1 MKILLIVPPNSLEE
15 RYGKLKVVGTT
26 YPSLGLAAIGAVAEA
41 GGHEVQLIDCEAAGL
56 TYNDLEEKIRAWQPQ
71 IVGLQTFCNTIQR
84 TLEIARRVKENISPG
99 IKVVFGGVQATF
111 FPAEHIADKNVD
123 FVVIGEGEII
133 FKNLLDAL
141 ANNFT
146 DFSQVNGL
154 AWKKN
159 GEMIIN
165 PPEKLIE
172 NLDILPFPARHLF
185 DWKLYH
191 PSAQIRGKK
200 TSLIITSRGC
210 PFNCGFCFSHKT
222 FGRTYRYMSPGRVI
236 EEIKFLKE
244 KYGVDGLQFYDDT
257 LTFNKER
264 IRELCDLMIAEKINL
279 PWSCFTRVDCVT
291 EDLLKKMKA
300 AGCYQIFYGVE
311 AGNQRL
317 LNLMSKGITIEQIKN
332 AFKWTKGAGI
342 EALASFIIGLPTET
356 EEEARASVKLAKEI
370 GADYAH
376 WELFTPYP
384 GTNLYKIAL
393 EHGRL
398 LTTDLSQYS
407 PWRDEPV
414 YLPNGRTA
422 EELKATKQWIYRR
435 FYLRPVFMLKR
446 VKGLLNLPFSRLL
459 KLIQG
464 GLIMTFRK

>member
-1 MKILLIVPPNSLEE
+1 MKILLVVPPNSLAE
-15 RYGKLKVVGTT
+15 RYGKLQGVGTT

-41 GGHEVQLIDCEAAGL
+41 GDHEVRLIDCEAAGL
-56 TYNDLEEKIRAWQPQ
+56 THNDLEEKIRAYQPQ
-71 IVGLQTFCNTIQR
+71 IIGLQTFCNTIGR
-84 TLEIARRVKENISPG
+84 TLEISKRVKENISTD
-99 IKVVFGGVQATF
+99 IKVIFGGVQATF
-111 FPAEHIADKNVD
+111 FPKEYIADKNVD
-123 FVVIGEGEII
+123 FVVVGEGEII

-141 ANNFT
+141 EKNST
-146 DFSQVNGL
+146 DFSHINGL
-154 AWKKN
+154 VWKKN
-159 GEMIIN
+159 GQIVVN

-191 PSAQIRGKK
+191 SSAQLRGKK

-210 PFNCGFCFSHKT
+210 PYNCGFCFSHKT
-222 FGRTYRYMSPGRVI
+222 FGRTYRYMSSGRVI

-244 KYGVDGLQFYDDT
+244 KYNVDGLQFYDDT
-257 LTFNKER
+257 LTFNKAR
-264 IRELCDLMIAEKINL
+264 ITELCDLMIAEKINL

-291 EDLLKKMKA
+291 EELLKKMKA

-332 AFKWTKGAGI
+332 AFSWTNNAGI

-356 EEEARASVKLAKEI
+356 KEEARDSVKLAKEI
-370 GADYAH
+370 EAAYAH

-393 EHGRL
+393 EYGRL
-398 LTTDLSQYS
+398 LTTDLSKYS

-414 YLPNGRTA
+414 YLPYGRTT
-422 EELKATKQWIYRR
+422 EELKETKQWIYRQ
-435 FYLRPVFMLKR
+435 FYLRPFFFIRLIR
-446 VKGLLNLPFSRLL
+446 SLLNLPFGRIV
-459 KLIQG
+459 KLIHG